1 MIECQNRFVYI
12 RRSRRK
18 CDCWVNLL
26 LQEATRLN
34 MLTKPLTAGS
44 QPEAEPEVPP
54 GRVFWITG
62 LSGAGKTTVGRELWS
77 RLRATGR
84 PVTFLDGDAL
94 RAVIAE
100 DLGHSA
106 DDRRRS
112 AMRNARLCRMLA
124 GQGADVVCATISL
137 FHEVQCWNRKN
148 IPGYREI
155 YLRVPI
161 EELRRRD
168 SKGIYAGAQR
178 GDTLDVVGL
187 DVSAETPEAPD
198 LILDNYGAFDV
209 ATAVDR
215 ILEVCARPEGA
226 GAAQPAR
233 LVDFKTKAE
242 SLEALAPL
250 LRNGHVL
257 PQVRFSVGDW
267 RSNAT
272 GVLAAVTAAP
282 WGSDRVIVR
291 SSARG
296 EDGAASSQAG
306 KYDSVLGVV
315 GSLEVAQAIDRVI
328 DSFVDDGSDDDQ
340 IFVQP
345 MLDRVAM
352 AGVVFSR
359 SPTGGPYFIINYDDR
374 TGLTD
379 RVTAGVGDNLKTFL
393 CLKSR
398 PDACP
403 LSLAPVIALV
413 SELETLLGCD
423 AIDVEFAVGDDGQ
436 LYLLQV
442 RPLVVDR
449 QGPAADAKV
458 DTALADVARKVELL
472 SRPHPYLHGSRAI
485 FGVMPDW
492 NPAEIIGLRPC
503 PLSLSLYRE
512 LITDAIWAYQRD
524 NYGYQNLRSFP
535 LLVSFHGLPYVDV
548 RVSFNSFIPHDVP
561 NDLAGRLVNYY
572 IDRLLSQPHLHDKVE
587 FEIIFSCYTLDLPK
601 RMGRLTEHG
610 FSQEDLAELSGA
622 LRRLTNRI
630 MHGET
635 ALWRRDRA
643 KIDLLAQRFPVICNA
658 EIDKISRIY
667 WLIEDCKRYGTLPFA
682 GLARAGFIA
691 VQLLQSFV
699 EVGVLSAEEGAT
711 FMASVDTVGSHI
723 GQDFAKLTK
732 ADFLARYG
740 HLRPGTYDIL
750 SPRYDEAPDLY
761 FDWSSARPTVSAP
774 PRFALSIEQLRQIEQ
789 LLKEHELDID
799 VLSLIEFIK
808 AGIEG
813 REYAKFVFTRSL
825 SDALSLIR
833 QLGEENGLSAEDCAF
848 LNYDAIRT
856 LYSESGSVRE
866 ALLESVA
873 RGRERHALTRNLVLP
888 PIIASPDEVFAF
900 HLPPSQPNFITRKS
914 VTASVASVGDPPES
928 FAGRILFV
936 PSADP
941 GFDWIFTR
949 GISGF
954 VTQFGGANSHMAIR
968 AAELGIPAVI
978 GAGEILFRQWQ
989 AAGKLCL
996 DCTNQKVL
1004 FIA

>member
-1 MIECQNRFVYI
+1 
-12 RRSRRK
+12 
-18 CDCWVNLL
+18 
-26 LQEATRLN
+26 
-34 MLTKPLTAGS
+34 
-44 QPEAEPEVPP
+44 
-54 GRVFWITG
+54 
-62 LSGAGKTTVGRELWS
+62 
-77 RLRATGR
+77 
-84 PVTFLDGDAL
+84 
-94 RAVIAE
+94 
-100 DLGHSA
+100 
-106 DDRRRS
+106 
-112 AMRNARLCRMLA
+112 MRNARLCRLLA
-124 GQGADVVCATISL
+124 EQGTDVVCATISL
-137 FHEVQCWNRKN
+137 FHEVQRWNREN

-161 EELRRRD
+161 DELRRRD
-168 SKGIYAGAQR
+168 SKGIYARAQR
-178 GDTLDVVGL
+178 GDARDVVGL
-187 DVSAETPEAPD
+187 DVAAEAPEKPD
-198 LILDNYGAFDV
+198 LVVDNYGALDV

-215 ILEVCARPEGA
+215 ILAVCARREGA
-226 GAAQPAR
+226 GAAKPAR
-233 LVDFKTKAE
+233 LVAFKTKAE

-250 LRNGHVL
+250 LRHGRVL

-267 RSNAT
+267 RSDAA
-272 GVLAAVTAAP
+272 GVLAAVAAAP

-296 EDGAASSQAG
+296 EDGATSSQAG
-306 KYDSVLGVV
+306 RYDSVLDVA
-315 GSLEVAQAIDRVI
+315 GSAAVAQAIDRVI
-328 DSFVDDGSDDDQ
+328 ASFADNASDDDQ

-345 MLDRVAM
+345 MLDHVAM
-352 AGVVFSR
+352 AGVAFSR
-359 SPTGGPYFIINYDDR
+359 SPGGGPYFIINYDDR
-374 TGLTD
+374 SGLTD
-379 RVTAGVGDNLKTFL
+379 RVTAGVGDNLETFL
-393 CLKSR
+393 CLRSR

-403 LSLAPVIALV
+403 PSLAPVIALV
-413 SELETLLGCD
+413 SELEALLAWD
-423 AIDVEFAVGDDGQ
+423 AIDVEFAVGGDRQ

-442 RPLVVDR
+442 RPLAVDR
-449 QGPAADAKV
+449 LGRASDAKV
-458 DTALADVARKVELL
+458 ATALADVARKVELL

-492 NPAEIIGLRPC
+492 NPAEIIGLRPW

-512 LITDAIWAYQRD
+512 LVTDAIWAYQRD

-535 LLVSFHGLPYVDV
+535 LLVSFHGLPYIDV
-548 RVSFNSFIPHDVP
+548 RVSFNSFIPRDIP
-561 NDLAGRLVNYY
+561 DDLAGRLVNYY
-572 IDRLLSQPHLHDKVE
+572 IDRLLSEPHLHDKVE
-587 FEIIFSCYTLDLPK
+587 FEIIFSCYTLDLPN
-601 RMGRLTEHG
+601 RMGRLAERG
-610 FSQEDLAELSGA
+610 FSPQDLVELSGA

-630 MHGET
+630 LHGET
-635 ALWRRDRA
+635 ALWRRDRE
-643 KIDLLAQRFPVICNA
+643 KIDLLARRLPIICTA

-699 EVGVLSAEEGAT
+699 EVGVLSAEEAAT
-711 FMASVDTVGSHI
+711 FMASVDTVGSRI
-723 GQDFAKLTK
+723 GQDFAQLPK
-732 ADFLARYG
+732 AEFLARYG

-761 FDWSSARPTVSAP
+761 FDWSSVRPTASAP
-774 PRFALSIEQLRQIEQ
+774 PRFALSIEQLRRIEQ

-825 SDALSLIR
+825 SDALSLIKR
-833 QLGEENGLSAEDCAF
+833 LGEDHGLSAEDCAF
-848 LNYDAIRT
+848 LDYDTIRT

-866 ALLESVA
+866 ALRESVA
-873 RGRERHALTRNLVLP
+873 HGRERHALTRNLVLP

-914 VTASVASVGDPPES
+914 VTAPTASIGDPPET

-949 GISGF
+949 DICGF

-968 AAELGIPAVI
+968 AGELGIPAVI
-978 GAGEILFRQWQ
+978 GAGEVLFQRWQ
-989 AAGKLCL
+989 AARKLCL
-996 DCTNQKVL
+996 DCSNQKVL
-1004 FIA
+1004 VIA

>member
-1 MIECQNRFVYI
+1 
-12 RRSRRK
+12 
-18 CDCWVNLL
+18 
-26 LQEATRLN
+26 
-34 MLTKPLTAGS
+34 MLKELKKTGRP
-44 QPEAEPEVPP
+44 PEAEREIAP

-62 LSGAGKTTVGRELWS
+62 LSGAGKTTVGRELSS
-77 RLRATGR
+77 RLRAAGH
-84 PVTFLDGDAL
+84 PVVFLDGDAL

-106 DDRRRS
+106 GHRRRS
-112 AMRNARLCRMLA
+112 AMRNARLCRLLSA
-124 GQGADVVCATISL
+124 QGADVVCATISL
-137 FHEVQCWNRKN
+137 FHEVQHWNREN

-161 EELRRRD
+161 DELRRRD
-168 SKGIYAGAQR
+168 SKGIYAAAQR
-178 GDTLDVVGL
+178 GDARDVVGL
-187 DVSAETPEAPD
+187 DVTAEAPETPD
-198 LILDNYGAFDV
+198 LVLDNYGPLDV

-215 ILEVCARPEGA
+215 ILAVCARRDGPDT
-226 GAAQPAR
+226 AQATR
-233 LVDFKTKAE
+233 LVAFKTKAE

-250 LRNGHVL
+250 LRNGRVL

-267 RSNAT
+267 RSDAAA
-272 GVLAAVTAAP
+272 VLAAVKATP

-291 SSARG
+291 SSARS

-315 GSLEVAQAIDRVI
+315 GGAAMAQAIDRVI
-328 DSFVDDGSDDDQ
+328 GSFANEGSDDDQ
-340 IFVQP
+340 FFVQP
-345 MLDRVAM
+345 MLDGVAM

-359 SPTGGPYFIINYDDR
+359 SPSGGPYFIINYDDR
-374 TGLTD
+374 SGLTD
-379 RVTAGVGDNLKTFL
+379 RVTAGVGDNLETFL

-398 PDACP
+398 ADACP
-403 LSLAPVIALV
+403 PSLAPILALV
-413 SELETLLGCD
+413 SELETLLACD

-442 RPLVVDR
+442 RPLAVDR
-449 QGPAADAKV
+449 WGRVADAKV
-458 DTALADVARKVELL
+458 DTALADIARKVELL

-492 NPAEIIGLRPC
+492 NPAEIIGVRPW

-535 LLVSFHGLPYVDV
+535 LLVSFHGLPYIDV
-548 RVSFNSFIPHDVP
+548 RVSFNSFIPRDVP
-561 NDLAGRLVNYY
+561 DDLAGRLVNYY
-572 IDRLLSQPHLHDKVE
+572 IDRLLSEPQLHDKVE

-601 RMGRLTEHG
+601 RMVRLAEHG
-610 FSQEDLAELSGA
+610 FSPGDLTELSGA

-643 KIDLLAQRFPVICNA
+643 KIDLLARRLPTICNA

-699 EVGVLSAEEGAT
+699 EVGVLNAEESAT
-711 FMASVDTVGSHI
+711 FMGSVDTVGSRI
-723 GQDFAKLTK
+723 GQDFAQLPK

-761 FDWSSARPTVSAP
+761 FDWSTARPTASAP
-774 PRFALSIEQLRQIEQ
+774 PRFALSIEQLRRIEQ

-799 VLSLIEFIK
+799 VLSLIEFIR

-825 SDALSLIR
+825 SDAMSLIR
-833 QLGEENGLSAEDCAF
+833 QLGEDHGLSAEDCAF

-873 RGRERHALTRNLVLP
+873 QGRERHALTRNLVLP

-914 VTASVASVGDPPES
+914 VTAPVASVADPPES

-968 AAELGIPAVI
+968 AGELGIPAVI
-978 GAGEILFRQWQ
+978 GAGEALFRRWQ
-989 AAGKLCL
+989 TAHKLCL
-996 DCTNQKVL
+996 DCTNQRVL
-1004 FIA
+1004 VVA

>member
-1 MIECQNRFVYI
+1 
-12 RRSRRK
+12 
-18 CDCWVNLL
+18 
-26 LQEATRLN
+26 
-34 MLTKPLTAGS
+34 MLTHIKKAGRH
-44 QPEAEPEVPP
+44 PEAEYKGSA

-62 LSGAGKTTVGRELWS
+62 LSGTGKTTLGRELWS
-77 RLRATGR
+77 RLRAAGR
-84 PVTFLDGDAL
+84 PATFLDGDAL
-94 RAVIAE
+94 RSVIAE
-100 DLGHSA
+100 DLGYSA

-112 AMRNARLCRMLA
+112 AMRNARLSRLLA
-124 GQGADVVCATISL
+124 EQGVDVVCATISL
-137 FHEVQCWNRKN
+137 FHEVHRWNREN
-148 IPGYREI
+148 IPDYREI

-161 EELRRRD
+161 DELRRRD
-168 SKGIYAGAQR
+168 SKGIYSGAQR
-178 GDTLDVVGL
+178 GDVHHVVGL
-187 DVSAETPEAPD
+187 DVPAEVPEAPD
-198 LILDNYGAFDV
+198 LVLDNYGALDI

-215 ILEVCARPEGA
+215 ILTECDKRDENPAAANPARP
-226 GAAQPAR
+226 
-233 LVDFKTKAE
+233 LSFKTKAE
-242 SLEALAPL
+242 TLEALAPL
-250 LRNGHVL
+250 LRNGRVL
-257 PQVRFSVGDW
+257 PQVGFSVGDW
-267 RSNAT
+267 RSDPV
-272 GVLAAVTAAP
+272 GVLAAVAAAP
-282 WGSDRVIVR
+282 WSSNRVVVR

-296 EDGAASSQAG
+296 EDGAAKSQAG
-306 KYDSVLGVV
+306 RYHSVLGVV
-315 GSLEVAQAIDRVI
+315 GVAAVAQSIGRVI
-328 DSFVDDGSDDDQ
+328 DSFADDGSDADQ

-359 SPTGGPYFIINYDDR
+359 NPSGGPYFVVNYDDR
-374 TGLTD
+374 SGLTD
-379 RVTAGVGDNLKTFL
+379 RVTAGVGENLETFF

-403 LSLAPVIALV
+403 ASLAPVIALV
-413 SELETLLGCD
+413 SELETLLACD
-423 AIDVEFAVGDDGQ
+423 AIDVEFAVGEDGQ

-442 RPLVVDR
+442 RPLAVGR
-449 QGPAADAKV
+449 QERGTDSKV
-458 DTALADVARKVELL
+458 DSALADVARKVELL

-492 NPAEIIGLRPC
+492 NPAEIIGVRPW

-535 LLVSFHGLPYVDV
+535 LMVSFHGLPYIDV
-548 RVSFNSFIPHDVP
+548 RVSFNSFIPRDVSD
-561 NDLAGRLVNYY
+561 DLANRLVNYY
-572 IDRLLSQPHLHDKVE
+572 IDRLLSEPHLHDKVE

-601 RMGRLTEHG
+601 RIAWLTQRG
-610 FSQEDLAELSGA
+610 FSAEDLGGFSGA

-635 ALWRRDRA
+635 ALWRRDGA
-643 KIDLLAQRFPVICNA
+643 KIDLLAQRLPIICNA

-691 VQLLQSFV
+691 VQMLQSFV
-699 EVGVLSAEEGAT
+699 EVGVFNTREVAS
-711 FMASVDTVGSHI
+711 FMASVDTVGSRI
-723 GQDFAKLTK
+723 GQDFAQLPK

-761 FDWSSARPTVSAP
+761 FDWSNARPAATEL
-774 PRFALSIEQLRQIEQ
+774 PRFTLSIEQLRVIEQ
-789 LLKEHELDID
+789 LLKEHELEID
-799 VLSLIEFIK
+799 ALSLIEFIK

-825 SDALSLIR
+825 SDALSLIK
-833 QLGEENGLSAEDCAF
+833 QLGEEHGLSQEDCAF
-848 LNYDAIRT
+848 LDYDVIRT

-866 ALLESVA
+866 TLLQSVA

-900 HLPPSQPNFITRKS
+900 HLPPSQPNFITQKK
-914 VTASVASVGDPPES
+914 VTAPVASVSDPPES

-949 GISGF
+949 DISGF
-954 VTQFGGANSHMAIR
+954 VTQYGGANSHMAIR
-968 AAELGIPAVI
+968 AGEMGIPAVI
-978 GAGEILFRQWQ
+978 GAGEALFRQWQ
-989 AAGKLCL
+989 TARQLCL
-996 DCTNQKVL
+996 DCSNQKVML
-1004 FIA
+1004 IA

>member
-1 MIECQNRFVYI
+1 
-12 RRSRRK
+12 
-18 CDCWVNLL
+18 
-26 LQEATRLN
+26 
-34 MLTKPLTAGS
+34 MLKELKKTGRP
-44 QPEAEPEVPP
+44 PEAEREIAP

-62 LSGAGKTTVGRELWS
+62 LSGAGKTTVGRELSS
-77 RLRATGR
+77 RLRAAGH
-84 PVTFLDGDAL
+84 PVVFLDGDAL

-106 DDRRRS
+106 GHRRRS
-112 AMRNARLCRMLA
+112 AMRNARLCRLLSA
-124 GQGADVVCATISL
+124 QGADVVCATISL
-137 FHEVQCWNRKN
+137 FHEVQHWNREN

-161 EELRRRD
+161 DELRRRD
-168 SKGIYAGAQR
+168 SKGIYAGAER
-178 GDTLDVVGL
+178 GDARDVVGL
-187 DVSAETPEAPD
+187 DVPAEAPESPD
-198 LILDNYGAFDV
+198 LVLDNYEALDV

-215 ILEVCARPEGA
+215 ILAVCDSRNGA

-233 LVDFKTKAE
+233 LAAFKTKAE

-250 LRNGHVL
+250 LRNGRVL
-257 PQVRFSVGDW
+257 PQVRFSVGNWCSD
-267 RSNAT
+267 AA
-272 GVLAAVTAAP
+272 GVLAAIAAAP

-296 EDGAASSQAG
+296 EDSAASSQAG
-306 KYDSVLGVV
+306 RYDSVLGVV
-315 GSLEVAQAIDRVI
+315 GSADVAEAIERVI
-328 DSFVDDGSDDDQ
+328 DSFADSGSDDDQ

-345 MLDRVAM
+345 MLERVAM
-352 AGVVFSR
+352 AGVAFS
-359 SPTGGPYFIINYDDR
+359 SNPSGGPYFVINYDDR
-374 TGLTD
+374 SGLTD
-379 RVTAGVGDNLKTFL
+379 RVTAGVGDNLETFF

-403 LSLAPVIALV
+403 ASLAPVIALV
-413 SELETLLGCD
+413 SELESLLACD
-423 AIDVEFAVGDDGQ
+423 AIDVEFAAGGDGQ

-442 RPLVVDR
+442 RPLAVDR
-449 QGPAADAKV
+449 QAPVADAKV
-458 DTALADVARKVELL
+458 DSALADVARKVELL
-472 SRPHPYLHGSRAI
+472 SRPHPYLHGSRAV

-492 NPAEIIGLRPC
+492 NPAEIIGVRPW

-535 LLVSFHGLPYVDV
+535 LMVSFHGLPYIDV
-548 RVSFNSFIPHDVP
+548 RVSFNSFIPRDVP
-561 NDLAGRLVNYY
+561 DDLAGRLVNYY
-572 IDRLLSQPHLHDKVE
+572 IDRLLSEPHLHDKVE

-601 RMGRLTEHG
+601 RIGALAGHA
-610 FSQEDLAELSGA
+610 FSAEDLAELSGA

-643 KIDLLAQRFPVICNA
+643 KIDLLAQRFPAICDA
-658 EIDKISRIY
+658 QLDKISRIY

-691 VQLLQSFV
+691 VQMLQSFI
-699 EVGVLSAEEGAT
+699 EVGVFNAEEGAA
-711 FMASVDTVGSHI
+711 FMASVDTVGSRI
-723 GQDFAKLTK
+723 GRDFAQLPK

-761 FDWSSARPTVSAP
+761 FDWASARPTPPAP
-774 PRFALSIEQLRQIEQ
+774 PRFALSIEQLRRIEH
-789 LLKEHELDID
+789 LLKEHELSID
-799 VLSLIEFIK
+799 VLSFIEFIK

-825 SDALSLIR
+825 SEALSLIG
-833 QLGEENGLSAEDCAF
+833 QLGQDHGLSPEDCAF
-848 LNYDAIRT
+848 LNYDVIRT

-866 ALLESVA
+866 ALRKSVA
-873 RGRERHALTRNLVLP
+873 QGKARHALTRDLVLP
-888 PIIASPDEVFAF
+888 PTIASPEEVFAF
-900 HLPPSQPNFITRKS
+900 HLPASQPNFITRKS
-914 VTASVASVGDPPES
+914 VTAPVASVGDPSES
-928 FAGRILFV
+928 LAGRILFV

-968 AAELGIPAVI
+968 ASELGIPAVI
-978 GAGEILFRQWQ
+978 GAGEALFERWQ
-989 AAGKLCL
+989 SARKLCL
-996 DCTNQKVL
+996 DCTNQQVL
-1004 FIA
+1004 VIA

>member
-1 MIECQNRFVYI
+1 
-12 RRSRRK
+12 
-18 CDCWVNLL
+18 
-26 LQEATRLN
+26 
-34 MLTKPLTAGS
+34 MLKELKKTGRP
-44 QPEAEPEVPP
+44 PEAEREIAP

-62 LSGAGKTTVGRELWS
+62 LSGAGKTTVGRELSS
-77 RLRATGR
+77 RLRAAGH
-84 PVTFLDGDAL
+84 PVVFLDGDAL

-106 DDRRRS
+106 GHRRRS
-112 AMRNARLCRMLA
+112 AMRNARLCRLLSA
-124 GQGADVVCATISL
+124 QGADVVCATISL
-137 FHEVQCWNRKN
+137 FHEVQHWNREN

-161 EELRRRD
+161 DELRRRD
-168 SKGIYAGAQR
+168 SKGIYAAAQR
-178 GDTLDVVGL
+178 GDARDVVGL
-187 DVSAETPEAPD
+187 DVTAEAPETPD
-198 LILDNYGAFDV
+198 LVLDNYGPLDV

-215 ILEVCARPEGA
+215 ILAVCARRDGPDT
-226 GAAQPAR
+226 AQATR
-233 LVDFKTKAE
+233 LVAFKTKAE

-250 LRNGHVL
+250 LRNGRVL

-267 RSNAT
+267 RSDAAA
-272 GVLAAVTAAP
+272 VLAAVKATP

-291 SSARG
+291 SSARS

-315 GSLEVAQAIDRVI
+315 GGAAMAQAIDRVI
-328 DSFVDDGSDDDQ
+328 GSFANEGSDDDQ
-340 IFVQP
+340 FFVQP

-359 SPTGGPYFIINYDDR
+359 SPSGGPYFIINYDDR
-374 TGLTD
+374 SGLTD
-379 RVTAGVGDNLKTFL
+379 RVTAGVGDNLETFL

-398 PDACP
+398 ADACP
-403 LSLAPVIALV
+403 PSLAPILALV
-413 SELETLLGCD
+413 SELETLLACD

-442 RPLVVDR
+442 RPLAVDR
-449 QGPAADAKV
+449 WGRVADAKV
-458 DTALADVARKVELL
+458 DTALADIARKVELL

-492 NPAEIIGLRPC
+492 NPAEIIGVRPW

-535 LLVSFHGLPYVDV
+535 LLVSFHGLPYIDV
-548 RVSFNSFIPHDVP
+548 RVSFNSFIPRDVP
-561 NDLAGRLVNYY
+561 DDLAGRLVNYY
-572 IDRLLSQPHLHDKVE
+572 IDRLLSEPQLHDKVE

-601 RMGRLTEHG
+601 RMVRLAEHG
-610 FSQEDLAELSGA
+610 FSPGDLTELSGA

-643 KIDLLAQRFPVICNA
+643 KIDLLARRLPTICNA

-699 EVGVLSAEEGAT
+699 EVGVLNAEESAT
-711 FMASVDTVGSHI
+711 FMGSVDTVGSRI
-723 GQDFAKLTK
+723 GQDFAQLPK

-761 FDWSSARPTVSAP
+761 FDWSTARPTASAP
-774 PRFALSIEQLRQIEQ
+774 PRFALSIEQLRRIEQ

-799 VLSLIEFIK
+799 VLSLIEFIR

-825 SDALSLIR
+825 SDAMSLIR
-833 QLGEENGLSAEDCAF
+833 QLGEDHGLSAEDCAF

-873 RGRERHALTRNLVLP
+873 QGRERHALTRNLVLP

-914 VTASVASVGDPPES
+914 VTAPVASVADPPES

-968 AAELGIPAVI
+968 AGELGIPAVI
-978 GAGEILFRQWQ
+978 GAGEALFQRWQ
-989 AAGKLCL
+989 TARKLCL

-1004 FIA
+1004 VIA

>member
-1 MIECQNRFVYI
+1 MTEILQTSEPFVTG
-12 RRSRRK
+12 
-18 CDCWVNLL
+18 
-26 LQEATRLN
+26 ATRFY
-34 MLTKPLTAGS
+34 MSRETKKAGR
-44 QPEAEPEVPP
+44 QPEAENEAFP

-77 RLRATGR
+77 RLRAAGR

-106 DDRRRS
+106 DNRRLS
-112 AMRNARLCRMLA
+112 AMRNARLCRLLA

-137 FHEVQCWNRKN
+137 FHEVQRWNREN

-161 EELRRRD
+161 DELRRRD

-178 GDTLDVVGL
+178 GDARDVVGL
-187 DVSAETPEAPD
+187 DVPAEVPEAPD
-198 LILDNYGAFDV
+198 LVLDNYGALDV

-215 ILEVCARPEGA
+215 ILAVCATRDGA
-226 GAAQPAR
+226 AAAQPTR
-233 LVDFKTKAE
+233 LVAFKTKAE

-250 LRNGHVL
+250 LRGGRVL

-267 RSNAT
+267 RSDAA
-272 GVLAAVTAAP
+272 GVLAAITAAP
-282 WGSDRVIVR
+282 WGSGRVIVR
-291 SSARG
+291 SSARS

-315 GSLEVAQAIDRVI
+315 GSAAIAQAIDHVI
-328 DSFVDDGSDDDQ
+328 DSFASEGSDDDQ

-352 AGVVFSR
+352 AGVAFSR
-359 SPTGGPYFIINYDDR
+359 SPNGGPYFIINYDDR
-374 TGLTD
+374 SGLTD
-379 RVTAGVGDNLKTFL
+379 RVTAGRGDNLETFL

-403 LSLAPVIALV
+403 PSLAPIIALV
-413 SELETLLGCD
+413 SELETLLASD
-423 AIDVEFAVGDDGQ
+423 TIDVEFAIGDDGQ

-442 RPLVVDR
+442 RPLAVDR
-449 QGPAADAKV
+449 WGRAADEKV
-458 DTALADVARKVELL
+458 DAALADVARKVELL

-492 NPAEIIGLRPC
+492 NPAEIIGVRPW

-535 LLVSFHGLPYVDV
+535 LLVNFHGLPYIDV
-548 RVSFNSFIPHDVP
+548 RVSFNSFVPRDVP
-561 NDLAGRLVNYY
+561 ADLAGRLVNYY
-572 IDRLLSQPHLHDKVE
+572 IDRLLSEPHLHDKVE

-601 RMGRLTEHG
+601 RMGKLAEHG
-610 FSQEDLAELSGA
+610 FSPEDLSELSGA

-643 KIDLLAQRFPVICNA
+643 KIDLLARRLPTICNA

-699 EVGVLSAEEGAT
+699 AVGVLNAEEGAT
-711 FMASVDTVGSHI
+711 FMASVDTVGSRI
-723 GQDFAKLTK
+723 GQDFAQLPK

-761 FDWSSARPTVSAP
+761 FDWSSARPTASP
-774 PRFALSIEQLRQIEQ
+774 PSRFALSIEQLRRIEQ

-833 QLGEENGLSAEDCAF
+833 QLGEDHGVSAEDCAF

-866 ALLESVA
+866 TLKESVA
-873 RGRERHALTRNLVLP
+873 HGRERHALTRNLVLP

-914 VTASVASVGDPPES
+914 VTAPVASVTDPPES

-968 AAELGIPAVI
+968 AGELGIPAVI
-978 GAGEILFRQWQ
+978 GAGEALFRRWQ
-989 AAGKLCL
+989 TARKLCL
-996 DCTNQKVL
+996 DCGNQKVL
-1004 FIA
+1004 LIA